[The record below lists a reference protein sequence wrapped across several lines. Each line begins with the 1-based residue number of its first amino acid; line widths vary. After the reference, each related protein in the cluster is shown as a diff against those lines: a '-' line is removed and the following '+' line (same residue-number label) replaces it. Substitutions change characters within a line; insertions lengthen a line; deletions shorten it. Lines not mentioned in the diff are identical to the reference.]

1 MNSIILYSRRAYSL
15 EKHCQICTWHEH
27 PYEIGIEFP
36 RNCAVRIV
44 DAELSGDLTSEF
56 KELCLSWSQSNQIFD
71 MVKDKLPIRHGL
83 SDYCL
88 YFPSMQLGIVLS
100 DHRGLLKSHEV
111 VCAAS
116 VEDMKQMF
124 ND

>member
-1 MNSIILYSRRAYSL
+1 MNGIILYSRRAYSL
-15 EKHCQICTWHEH
+15 DKHCPICTWYEH
-27 PYEIGIEFP
+27 PYEIEIAFP
-36 RNCAVRIV
+36 HNCAVRIV

-56 KELCLSWSQSNQIFD
+56 KELCLSWSQSDQISNL
-71 MVKDKLPIRHGL
+71 VKSKLPIRHGL

-100 DHRGLLKSHEV
+100 DHRRLLKSCEV

-116 VEDMKQMF
+116 IEDMKQMF